1 MLNFLWSLFIG
12 GVLGL
17 IAGAGTKEGKAMLNF
32 LWSLFIGGVL
42 GLIAGAILG
51 KEVPGGVSGN
61 IIIGFLGSWLGE
73 FLLGPLGPELGGFY
87 LIPAL
92 LGAIFCLALYSFVA
106 RRIRERPK
114 KE

>member
-12 GVLGL
+12 G
-17 IAGAGTKEGKAMLNF
+17 I
-32 LWSLFIGGVL
+32 L

-92 LGAIFCLALYSFVA
+92 LGAIFALLFIHLWQDVSENVQRKNNF
-106 RRIRERPK
+106 IQIS
-114 KE
+114 

>member
-1 MLNFLWSLFIG
+1 MVVIYRRYIRFDSWRNFRKGS
-12 GVLGL
+12 
-17 IAGAGTKEGKAMLNF
+17 
-32 LWSLFIGGVL
+32 
-42 GLIAGAILG
+42 
-51 KEVPGGVSGN
+51 PGRR
-61 IIIGFLGSWLGE
+61 IWKYHYRFLGSWLGE

>member
-1 MLNFLWSLFIG
+1 
-12 GVLGL
+12 
-17 IAGAGTKEGKAMLNF
+17 MLNF

-92 LGAIFCLALYSFVA
+92 LGAIFALRFIHLWQDVSGNDQRKNNF
-106 RRIRERPK
+106 IQIS
-114 KE
+114 

>member
-12 GVLGL
+12 G
-17 IAGAGTKEGKAMLNF
+17 I
-32 LWSLFIGGVL
+32 L

-73 FLLGPLGPELGGFY
+73 FLRGPLGPELGGFY

>member
-12 GVLGL
+12 G
-17 IAGAGTKEGKAMLNF
+17 I
-32 LWSLFIGGVL
+32 L

-51 KEVPGGVSGN
+51 KEVPRR
-61 IIIGFLGSWLGE
+61 IWKYHYRFLGSWLGE

>member
-1 MLNFLWSLFIG
+1 
-12 GVLGL
+12 
-17 IAGAGTKEGKAMLNF
+17 MLNF

-61 IIIGFLGSWLGE
+61 IIIGFLGSSLGE

-87 LIPAL
+87 LIPSIIGCNFL
-92 LGAIFCLALYSFVA
+92 PCSLFICGKTHQGTTKE
-106 RRIRERPK
+106 RIILFK
-114 KE
+114 

>member
-12 GVLGL
+12 G
-17 IAGAGTKEGKAMLNF
+17 I
-32 LWSLFIGGVL
+32 L

-92 LGAIFCLALYSFVA
+92 LGAIIHLWQDVSENVQRKNNFIQIS
-106 RRIRERPK
+106 
-114 KE
+114 

>member
-1 MLNFLWSLFIG
+1 
-12 GVLGL
+12 
-17 IAGAGTKEGKAMLNF
+17 MLNF

-61 IIIGFLGSWLGE
+61 IIIGFLGSWLG
-73 FLLGPLGPELGGFY
+73 PELGGFY

>member
-1 MLNFLWSLFIG
+1 
-12 GVLGL
+12 
-17 IAGAGTKEGKAMLNF
+17 
-32 LWSLFIGGVL
+32 
-42 GLIAGAILG
+42 
-51 KEVPGGVSGN
+51 
-61 IIIGFLGSWLGE
+61 LGSWLGE

>member
-1 MLNFLWSLFIG
+1 MDKGGKGDAEFFMVVIYRRYIRFDSWRNFRKGS
-12 GVLGL
+12 
-17 IAGAGTKEGKAMLNF
+17 
-32 LWSLFIGGVL
+32 
-42 GLIAGAILG
+42 
-51 KEVPGGVSGN
+51 PGRCVSGN

>member
-1 MLNFLWSLFIG
+1 
-12 GVLGL
+12 
-17 IAGAGTKEGKAMLNF
+17 MLNF

-92 LGAIFCLALYSFVA
+92 LGAIFALLFIHLWQDASGNDQRKNNF
-106 RRIRERPK
+106 IQIS
-114 KE
+114 

>member
-12 GVLGL
+12 G
-17 IAGAGTKEGKAMLNF
+17 I
-32 LWSLFIGGVL
+32 L

-73 FLLGPLGPELGGFY
+73 LFICGKTYQRTSKE
-87 LIPAL
+87 
-92 LGAIFCLALYSFVA
+92 
-106 RRIRERPK
+106 RIILFK
-114 KE
+114 

>member
-1 MLNFLWSLFIG
+1 MDKG
-12 GVLGL
+12 GKGDAEFFMVV
-17 IAGAGTKEGKAMLNF
+17 IYRRYIRFDSWRN
-32 LWSLFIGGVL
+32 
-42 GLIAGAILG
+42 LG